1 MRTHAQM
8 LLGGALALLVS
19 ATAWGHVG
27 VEYFYPQVPDPAS
40 MVMDGKADDWGW
52 LDQEE
57 FAITTEQMF
66 GQQGEEISREDIDVA
81 FWMAWSAPPD
91 NRLYFY
97 AVVTDDTLKLLESDQ
112 KRWWSDD
119 IIQIT
124 FDADHSGGD
133 FLGENLDH
141 VLNGQ
146 RYHLRIN
153 PGPGQPV
160 AYNSQLE
167 YIDLPEIGWSS
178 DVFNGEPTPW
188 FEVGWTLLPSG
199 AGHGSTNVTWTM
211 EFRCALWDSYATTP
225 EESVRHVFAEN
236 QVIHVGPK
244 FNDREPVASDE
255 ASPFRHNLLPLG
267 SAAAQ
272 DQKGDQ
278 MPDWIGLGTDDEPT
292 AVEETSWG
300 RVKSHL
306 QGQLE

>member
-27 VEYFYPQVPDPAS
+27 VEYFYPQVPDPAA
-40 MVMDGKADDWGW
+40 MVMDGKDDDWGW
-52 LDQEE
+52 LDQGE

-66 GQQGEEISREDIDVA
+66 GQQGEEISRDDIDVA

-225 EESVRHVFAEN
+225 EESVRHVFEEN
-236 QVIHVGPK
+236 QVIHIGPK

-278 MPDWIGLGTDDEPT
+278 MPDWIGLGTDEPT
-292 AVEETSWG
+292 SVADNSWG
-300 RVKSHL
+300 RIKSHL
-306 QGQLE
+306 QGQLD